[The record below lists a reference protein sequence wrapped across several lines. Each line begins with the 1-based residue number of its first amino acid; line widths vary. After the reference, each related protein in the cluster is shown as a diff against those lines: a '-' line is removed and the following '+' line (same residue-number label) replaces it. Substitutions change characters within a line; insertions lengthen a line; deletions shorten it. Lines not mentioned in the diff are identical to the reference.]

1 MAEKIKATYIIETS
15 HPLEKAVAALAG
27 EQSSGTFVKLPG
39 ETAELT
45 ERFGAKVDFIEP
57 MSSSDIPFLSDSKL
71 PAGKLNP
78 NFQTAKVGISWNYD
92 NVGSNLSTL
101 MATVAGNLFE
111 LSQFSGIKLIDIE
124 LPAEYKQQY
133 AEPKFGI
140 EGTQKLTGVY
150 DRPIIGTIIKPS
162 VGLTPEATA
171 IQVSNLIGAGLDFIK
186 DDELMA
192 DPPHSPFEKRVK
204 CCMDVINRQA
214 DATGKKAMFAF
225 NISGDIDDMKRRHDI
240 VLAHG
245 GNCIMLSLNWVGI
258 SATKYISDFSQL
270 PIHGHRNGWGMFYRP
285 EVMGMTFQVYKKI
298 FSLAGVDH
306 LHTNGLRNKFCESD
320 ESVLRSIASCQS
332 EAGGSY
338 KVMPVVSSGQWAD
351 QAADT
356 FKLVGN
362 TNLMYLCGGGITA
375 HPDGMKAG
383 VESIKIAWSEGM
395 KGNQLADI
403 ADTYPQIKKAL
414 EFYGKK

>member
-1 MAEKIKATYIIETS
+1 MSDRIKATYIIETS
-15 HPLEKAVAALAG
+15 FPVEKAVATMAG
-27 EQSSGTFVKLPG
+27 EQSSGTFVKVPG
-39 ETAELT
+39 ETPELT
-45 ERFGAKVDFIEP
+45 ERYGAKIEFIEL
-57 MSSSDIPFLSDSKL
+57 MGSSKIPFLSDSKS
-71 PAGKLNP
+71 PAGQVKP
-78 NFQTAKVGISWNYD
+78 TFQQAKVGISWNYE

-124 LPAEYKQQY
+124 LPPAYKQHY
-133 AEPKFGI
+133 AGPKFGI
-140 EGTQKLTGVY
+140 KGTQKLTNVY

-162 VGLTPEATA
+162 VGLTPEATGV
-171 IQVSNLIGAGLDFIK
+171 QVNSLIEAGLDFIK
-186 DDELMA
+186 DDELLA
-192 DPPHSPFEKRVK
+192 DPPNSPFEKRVK
-204 CCMDVINRQA
+204 CCMDAINRQA

-225 NISGDIDDMKRRHDI
+225 NISGDIDDMKRRHDV

-285 EVMGMTFQVYKKI
+285 EVLGMTFQVYKKI

-320 ESVLRSIASCQS
+320 ESVLRSITSCQND
-332 EAGGSY
+332 EGGSY
-338 KVMPVVSSGQWAD
+338 KVMPVLSSGQWAD

-375 HPDGMKAG
+375 HPDGMRAG

-395 KGNQLADI
+395 KGNQLTDI
-403 ADTYPQIKKAL
+403 ANTYPQIKKAL
-414 EFYGKK
+414 EFYGRK

>member
-1 MAEKIKATYIIETS
+1 MAERIKATYIIETS
-15 HPLEKAVAALAG
+15 FPLEKAVAILAG

-57 MSSSDIPFLSDSKL
+57 MGCSDIPFLSDSKTPSGQL
-71 PAGKLNP
+71 KPV
-78 NFQTAKVGISWNYD
+78 FQRAKVGISWNYE
-92 NVGSNLSTL
+92 NVGSNLPTL

-111 LSQFSGIKLIDIE
+111 LSQFSGIKLIDID
-124 LPAEYKQQY
+124 LPHEYKQHY
-133 AEPKFGI
+133 AGPKFGI
-140 EGTQKLTGVY
+140 DRTQKLMGVY

-171 IQVSNLIGAGLDFIK
+171 IQVKSLIDAGIDFIK

-192 DPPHSPFEKRVK
+192 NPPHSPFEKRVK

-214 DATGKKAMFAF
+214 DATGKKVMFAF
-225 NISGDIDDMKRRHDI
+225 NISGDMDDMKRNHDV
-240 VLAHG
+240 VLANG
-245 GNCIMLSLNWVGI
+245 GTCVMLSLNWVGI
-258 SATKYISDFSQL
+258 SATKYLSDFSQL

-285 EVMGMTFQVYKKI
+285 EVMGITFEVYKKI
-298 FSLAGVDH
+298 FSLAGIDH

-320 ESVLRSIASCQS
+320 ESVLRSIASCQN
-332 EAGGSY
+332 EDGGSY
-338 KVMPVVSSGQWAD
+338 QVMPVVSSGQWAD

-356 FKLVGN
+356 FKFVGN

-403 ADTYPQIKKAL
+403 ADKYPEIKKSL

>member
-1 MAEKIKATYIIETS
+1 MAERIKATYIIETS
-15 HPLEKAVAALAG
+15 FPLEKAVATMAG
-27 EQSSGTFVKLPG
+27 EQSSGTFVKVPG

-45 ERFGAKVDFIEP
+45 ERFRAKVDFIEP
-57 MSSSDIPFLSDSKL
+57 MGSSDIPFLSDSKS
-71 PAGKLNP
+71 PAGQLKP
-78 NFQTAKVGISWNYD
+78 NFQRAKVGISWNYE

-111 LSQFSGIKLIDIE
+111 LSQFSGIKLIDID
-124 LPAEYKQQY
+124 LPVEYKNHY
-133 AEPKFGI
+133 AGPKFGI

-150 DRPIIGTIIKPS
+150 DRPVIGTIIKPS
-162 VGLTPEATA
+162 VGLTPEATG
-171 IQVSNLIGAGLDFIK
+171 IQVKSLIDAGLDFIK

-204 CCMDVINRQA
+204 SCMDAINRQA
-214 DATGKKAMFAF
+214 DVTGKKAMFAF

-258 SATKYISDFSQL
+258 SATKYISDFSQM

-285 EVMGMTFQVYKKI
+285 EVMGITFEVYKKI

-306 LHTNGLRNKFCESD
+306 LHTNGLRNKFCETD
-320 ESVLRSIASCQS
+320 ESVLRSITSCQNK
-332 EAGGSY
+332 ADGSY
-338 KVMPVVSSGQWAD
+338 QVMPVVSSGQWAD

-356 FKLVGN
+356 YKLVGN

-395 KGNQLADI
+395 KGNQLGDI
-403 ADTYPQIKKAL
+403 ADTYTQIKKAL
-414 EFYGKK
+414 KFYGKK

>member
-78 NFQTAKVGISWNYD
+78 NFQRAKVGISWNYD

>member
-1 MAEKIKATYIIETS
+1 MAERIKATYIIETS
-15 HPLEKAVAALAG
+15 HPLEKAVATMAG
-27 EQSSGTFVKLPG
+27 EQSSGTFVIVPG

-57 MSSSDIPFLSDSKL
+57 MGFSDIPFLSDSKL
-71 PAGKLNP
+71 PDGQLKP
-78 NFQTAKVGISWNYD
+78 NFQRAKVGISWNYD

-111 LSQFSGIKLIDIE
+111 LSQFSGIKLIDID
-124 LPAEYKQQY
+124 LPAEYKQHY
-133 AEPKFGI
+133 PGPKFGI

-162 VGLTPEATA
+162 VGLTPEASA
-171 IQVSNLIGAGLDFIK
+171 IQVSNLIDAGLDFIK
-186 DDELMA
+186 DDELLA

-204 CCMDVINRQA
+204 SCMDVINRQA
-214 DATGKKAMFAF
+214 DATGKKVMFAF

-298 FSLAGVDH
+298 FSLAGIDH

-338 KVMPVVSSGQWAD
+338 QVMPVVSSGQWAD

>member
-1 MAEKIKATYIIETS
+1 MAERIKATYIIETA
-15 HPLEKAVAALAG
+15 HPLEKAVATMAG
-27 EQSSGTFVKLPG
+27 EQSSGTFVKVPG

-45 ERFGAKVDFIEP
+45 ERFGAKVEFIEL
-57 MSSSDIPFLSDSKL
+57 MGTSDIPFLSDSKP
-71 PAGKLNP
+71 PAGQLKP
-78 NFQTAKVGISWNYD
+78 IFQRAKVRISWNYD

-111 LSQFSGIKLIDIE
+111 LSQFSGIKLIQIQ

-133 AEPKFGI
+133 AGPKFGI
-140 EGTQKLTGVY
+140 EGTQQLTGVY

-162 VGLTPEATA
+162 VGLTPEATG
-171 IQVSNLIGAGLDFIK
+171 IQVKSLVDAGLDFIK

-204 CCMDVINRQA
+204 SCMDVINRQA

-258 SATKYISDFSQL
+258 SATKYMSDFSQM

-285 EVMGMTFQVYKKI
+285 EIMGMTFQVYKKI

-332 EAGGSY
+332 EEGGSY
-338 KVMPVVSSGQWAD
+338 QVMPVVSSGQWAD
-351 QAADT
+351 QTADT
-356 FKLVGN
+356 YKMVGN
-362 TNLMYLCGGGITA
+362 TNLMYMCGGGITA

-395 KGNQLADI
+395 KGNQLTDI

>member
-1 MAEKIKATYIIETS
+1 MAERIKATYIIETS
-15 HPLEKAVAALAG
+15 HPLEKAVALMAG
-27 EQSSGTFVKLPG
+27 EQSSGTFVKVPG

-57 MSSSDIPFLSDSKL
+57 MGFSDNPFLSDSKSPDGQL
-71 PAGKLNP
+71 KP
-78 NFQTAKVGISWNYD
+78 NFQRARVGISWNYD

-111 LSQFSGIKLIDIE
+111 LSQFSGIKLIDID
-124 LPAEYKQQY
+124 LPAEYKQHY
-133 AEPKFGI
+133 PGPKFGI

-171 IQVSNLIGAGLDFIK
+171 IQVSNLIDAGLDFIK
-186 DDELMA
+186 DDELLA

-204 CCMDVINRQA
+204 SCMDIINRQA
-214 DATGKKAMFAF
+214 DATGKKVMFAF

-298 FSLAGVDH
+298 FSLAGIDH

-338 KVMPVVSSGQWAD
+338 QVMPVVSSGQWAD

>member
-1 MAEKIKATYIIETS
+1 MAERIRATYIIETS
-15 HPLEKAVAALAG
+15 FPLEKAVTTMAG
-27 EQSSGTFVKLPG
+27 EQSCGTFVKVPG
-39 ETAELT
+39 ETDELT
-45 ERFGAKVDFIEP
+45 EIFRAKIDFIEP
-57 MSSSDIPFLSDSKL
+57 IGSSNTPFLSDSKIQ
-71 PAGKLNP
+71 AGQLNP
-78 NFQTAKVGISWNYD
+78 NFQQAKVGISWNYE
-92 NVGSNLSTL
+92 NVGSNLPTL

-111 LSQFSGIKLIDIE
+111 LSQFSGIKLIDID
-124 LPAEYKQQY
+124 LPEEYRQHY
-133 AEPKFGI
+133 MGPKFGI

-150 DRPIIGTIIKPS
+150 NRPIIGTIIKPS

-171 IQVSNLIGAGLDFIK
+171 VQVKSLIDAGVDFIK

-204 CCMDVINRQA
+204 LCMDSINRQA

-225 NISGDIDDMKRRHDI
+225 NISGEIDDMKRRHDI

-245 GNCIMLSLNWVGI
+245 GTCIMLSLNWVGI
-258 SATKYISDFSQL
+258 SATKYISNFSQL

-320 ESVLRSIASCQS
+320 ESVLQSIASCQTD
-332 EAGGSY
+332 AGGTY
-338 KVMPVVSSGQWAD
+338 QVMPVISSGQWAD

-395 KGNQLADI
+395 KGNQLTDI
-403 ADTYPQIKKAL
+403 AGTYPEIKKAM

>member
-1 MAEKIKATYIIETS
+1 
-15 HPLEKAVAALAG
+15 
-27 EQSSGTFVKLPG
+27 
-39 ETAELT
+39 
-45 ERFGAKVDFIEP
+45 
-57 MSSSDIPFLSDSKL
+57 
-71 PAGKLNP
+71 
-78 NFQTAKVGISWNYD
+78 
-92 NVGSNLSTL
+92 
-101 MATVAGNLFE
+101 
-111 LSQFSGIKLIDIE
+111 
-124 LPAEYKQQY
+124 
-133 AEPKFGI
+133 
-140 EGTQKLTGVY
+140 
-150 DRPIIGTIIKPS
+150 
-162 VGLTPEATA
+162 
-171 IQVSNLIGAGLDFIK
+171 
-186 DDELMA
+186 
-192 DPPHSPFEKRVK
+192 
-204 CCMDVINRQA
+204 
-214 DATGKKAMFAF
+214 
-225 NISGDIDDMKRRHDI
+225 
-240 VLAHG
+240 
-245 GNCIMLSLNWVGI
+245 MLSLNWVGI

-285 EVMGMTFQVYKKI
+285 EIMGITFQVYKKI

-338 KVMPVVSSGQWAD
+338 QVMPVVSSGQWAD

-403 ADTYPQIKKAL
+403 ADTYPQIKKSL